1 MCPHDDVS
9 SDVSIHLCENS
20 VIKISRLLHLFI
32 SLCSSGSNWKGS
44 SKCLSQSQTSLNHTV
59 EKLELDDLTT
69 TETAKL
75 LRKQFAKLKVKA
87 NNLKVKD
94 NELKQRFVLLQNQRG
109 RVCGHGGSVTKS
121 KLRASPV
128 LF

>member
-1 MCPHDDVS
+1 MQS
-9 SDVSIHLCENS
+9 YS
-20 VIKISRLLHLFI
+20 LLQ
-32 SLCSSGSNWKGS
+32 CSCSSNWKGS
-44 SKCLSQSQTSLNHTV
+44 NKSLNQSQTSLNHTV

-109 RVCGHGGSVTKS
+109 RVCGHGGSITKS

-128 LF
+128 LL